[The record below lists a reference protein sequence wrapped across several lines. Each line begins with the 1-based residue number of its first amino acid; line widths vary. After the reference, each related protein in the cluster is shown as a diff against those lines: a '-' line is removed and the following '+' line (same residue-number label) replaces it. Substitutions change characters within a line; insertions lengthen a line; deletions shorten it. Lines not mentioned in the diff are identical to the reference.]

1 MKLLPTHL
9 RVAYNYWI
17 QLFLIAMIVATPR
30 ICMAEEA
37 LHEDEVNLNATLS
50 LHDVFTH
57 TVQHNPQQT
66 VLNALQGE
74 IKASNINAQSLLP
87 GAPAIALRHQSDA
100 VGSHRGEREW
110 EAELE
115 MPIWLS
121 GQRNARLNY
130 ADNIQSTL
138 DMGKESL
145 ELRVAGLVRDAIWDI
160 KYNEQ
165 TALLYLASVDE
176 AQKIEQDVS
185 KRLKAGELAKTDLMF
200 AQNET
205 LKAKAVSLKAHAEW
219 QHAKFRYVALTGL
232 NEMPS
237 QPEEPLSTIAEITRQ
252 HPFLKEMQSKMQIAE
267 GERALA
273 AIQSRDN
280 PQLIVSTRG
289 IRGGFDTTTNQSIG
303 LKVRIPFEN
312 KGRSATAIAKAES
325 SIANVMA
332 DNQQLLLDMNAI
344 LHEVEHN
351 LTVTESELALVKQ
364 QSDIA
369 QASYDLAKKAF
380 SFGETD
386 LVNLIRI
393 KAQAFDAQRAVIST
407 NIQLQW
413 AIARY
418 NQAVGVLP

>member
-1 MKLLPTHL
+1 MKLLSTHV
-9 RVAYNYWI
+9 RVAYTYCI
-17 QLFLIAMIVATPR
+17 QLLFIASVVATPL

-37 LHEDEVNLNATLS
+37 LHEDEVSLNAALT

-57 TVQHNPQQT
+57 TVQRNPQQT

-74 IKASNINAQSLLP
+74 IKASKINARSLLP
-87 GAPAIALRHQSDA
+87 AAPAISLRHQSDA

-121 GQRNARLNY
+121 GQRTARTNI
-130 ADNIQSTL
+130 ANNIQTTL

-145 ELRVAGLVRDAIWDI
+145 ELRVAGLVRDVIWDI

-176 AQKIEQDVS
+176 AQQIEQDVS
-185 KRLKAGELAKTDLMF
+185 ERVKAGELAKTDFMY

-205 LKAKAVSLKAHAEW
+205 LKARAISLKADAEW
-219 QHAKFRYVALTGL
+219 QHAKFRYVSLTGL

-252 HPFLKEMQSKMQIAE
+252 HPFLKEMQSKMQTAE
-267 GERALA
+267 GERTLA

-303 LKVRIPFEN
+303 LKVRIPFES
-312 KGRSATAIAKAES
+312 KGRSATAIAKAETS
-325 SIANVMA
+325 MANVMA
-332 DNQQLLLDMNAI
+332 ENQQLMLEMNAA

-351 LTVTESELALVKQ
+351 LTVTESELALVNQ
-364 QSDIA
+364 QSEIA
-369 QASYDLAKKAF
+369 QSSYDLAKKAF

-393 KAQAFDAQRAVIST
+393 KAQAFDAKRAVIST

>member
-1 MKLLPTHL
+1 MKLTSTHV
-9 RVAYNYWI
+9 RVAYTYCI
-17 QLFLIAMIVATPR
+17 QLFFIALMLATPL
-30 ICMAEEA
+30 ICMSEEA
-37 LHEDEVNLNATLS
+37 LHEDEVSLNATLT

-57 TVQHNPQQT
+57 TLQRNPQQT

-121 GQRNARLNY
+121 GQRTARTNI
-130 ADNIQSTL
+130 ANNIQTTL

-145 ELRVAGLVRDAIWDI
+145 ELRVAGLVRDVIWDI

-176 AQKIEQDVS
+176 AQKIEHDVS
-185 KRLKAGELAKTDLMF
+185 ERVKAGELAKTDLMY
-200 AQNET
+200 AQNDT
-205 LKAKAVSLKAHAEW
+205 LKAKALSLKAHAEW
-219 QHAKFRYVALTGL
+219 QHAKFRYVSLTGL
-232 NEMPS
+232 NEMPA
-237 QPEEPLSTIAEITRQ
+237 QPEESLSTITEITQQ
-252 HPFLKEMQSKMQIAE
+252 HPFLKEMQTKMQTVE
-267 GERALA
+267 GERTLA

-280 PQLIVSTRG
+280 PQFIVSTRG

-303 LKVRIPFEN
+303 LKVRIPFES
-312 KGRSATAIAKAES
+312 KGRSAIAIAKAES

-332 DNQQLLLDMNAI
+332 ENQQLMLDMNAA

-351 LTVTESELALVKQ
+351 LTVTESELVLVNQ
-364 QSDIA
+364 QNDIA
-369 QASYDLAKKAF
+369 QASYELAKKAF

-393 KAQAFDAQRAVIST
+393 KAQAFDAKRAVIST